1 MLTIGCIEYCYDIII
16 NSNMLKTSNTDDIII
31 LQSLS
36 LSLKSSLK
44 SLKLKLSSL
53 VRSTA
58 INNDN
63 IFIITI
69 SIMETIR
76 VGISFDISTAIG
88 YSNHESITSNDSCHD
103 GYISLLETLLPTWIE
118 GVGNMMIQVSD
129 SSKDVSSKST
139 KWTKRSLEE
148 RIVACFNLL
157 ISSLSSRVKSIRDVC
172 SKYLIIIMD
181 KFPWLLLS
189 AASASSSLCLLLDLL
204 GPLSEKYNTYITSN
218 SNVDASSY
226 RIIHEITDGD
236 DNDQRSSRS
245 KSDISDNV
253 FTILIIAYRWM
264 TIGMH
269 KMPSVMSLILQN
281 YVIITNKRL
290 SSLSTSLF
298 EHLGVLVS
306 KEMMLSQKPSYAIN
320 QSINKTGLSK
330 IRAKASRRSLSG
342 LTLKNSQ
349 PLRATFSNAYPIKM
363 NKYNTIND
371 NELVATLIKSNAFL
385 NQCAKLY
392 NDYSIGINII
402 IDNIWASVASI
413 MRLSDLDTDCYDI
426 ATYTLKYI
434 QLSALIVIANSC
446 SEVTTAVIDSWRW
459 LLSGNYFSL
468 SYIYTHTNRKPI
480 GWQSKLV
487 SIGTHPYLHE
497 AGELF
502 KFFLNNSR
510 DSSSITTVVDFIDDF
525 SIINGDD
532 GHITVIGNVID
543 IFQSRDTNCCSTDE
557 MQVNHFY
564 Y

>member
-1 MLTIGCIEYCYDIII
+1 
-16 NSNMLKTSNTDDIII
+16 
-31 LQSLS
+31 
-36 LSLKSSLK
+36 
-44 SLKLKLSSL
+44 
-53 VRSTA
+53 
-58 INNDN
+58 
-63 IFIITI
+63 
-69 SIMETIR
+69 
-76 VGISFDISTAIG
+76 
-88 YSNHESITSNDSCHD
+88 
-103 GYISLLETLLPTWIE
+103 
-118 GVGNMMIQVSD
+118 
-129 SSKDVSSKST
+129 
-139 KWTKRSLEE
+139 
-148 RIVACFNLL
+148 
-157 ISSLSSRVKSIRDVC
+157 
-172 SKYLIIIMD
+172 
-181 KFPWLLLS
+181 
-189 AASASSSLCLLLDLL
+189 
-204 GPLSEKYNTYITSN
+204 
-218 SNVDASSY
+218 
-226 RIIHEITDGD
+226 
-236 DNDQRSSRS
+236 
-245 KSDISDNV
+245 
-253 FTILIIAYRWM
+253 
-264 TIGMH
+264 
-269 KMPSVMSLILQN
+269 MSLILQN

-290 SSLSTSLF
+290 SSLSTALF
-298 EHLGVLVS
+298 EHLGVLIS

-342 LTLKNSQ
+342 LALKNSQ
-349 PLRATFSNAYPIKM
+349 LLRATFSNAYPIKM
-363 NKYNTIND
+363 NKYNTIDD
-371 NELVATLIKSNAFL
+371 NELVATLIKSYAFL
-385 NQCAKLY
+385 NQCAKMY

-413 MRLSDLDTDCYDI
+413 MRLSDLDTNCYDI

-446 SEVTTAVIDSWRW
+446 SEITTAVIDSWRW

-468 SYIYTHTNRKPI
+468 SYISYAHTNRKPI

-557 MQVNHFY
+557 MQVTHFY

>member
-16 NSNMLKTSNTDDIII
+16 NSNMLKTSSTNDIII

-118 GVGNMMIQVSD
+118 GVGNMLIQVSA
-129 SSKDVSSKST
+129 SSKST

-204 GPLSEKYNTYITSN
+204 GPLSEKYNTYITNN

-236 DNDQRSSRS
+236 DNDHRSSRS

-290 SSLSTSLF
+290 SSLSTALF
-298 EHLGVLVS
+298 EHLGVLIS

-342 LTLKNSQ
+342 LALKNSQ

-363 NKYNTIND
+363 NKYNTIDD
-371 NELVATLIKSNAFL
+371 NELVATLIKSYAFL
-385 NQCAKLY
+385 NQCAKMY

-413 MRLSDLDTDCYDI
+413 MRLSDLDTNCYDI

-446 SEVTTAVIDSWRW
+446 SEITTAVIDSWRW
-459 LLSGNYFSL
+459 LLSGNYLL
-468 SYIYTHTNRKPI
+468 SYISYTHTNRKPI

-557 MQVNHFY
+557 MQVTHFY

>member
-1 MLTIGCIEYCYDIII
+1 
-16 NSNMLKTSNTDDIII
+16 
-31 LQSLS
+31 
-36 LSLKSSLK
+36 
-44 SLKLKLSSL
+44 
-53 VRSTA
+53 
-58 INNDN
+58 
-63 IFIITI
+63 
-69 SIMETIR
+69 
-76 VGISFDISTAIG
+76 
-88 YSNHESITSNDSCHD
+88 
-103 GYISLLETLLPTWIE
+103 
-118 GVGNMMIQVSD
+118 
-129 SSKDVSSKST
+129 
-139 KWTKRSLEE
+139 
-148 RIVACFNLL
+148 
-157 ISSLSSRVKSIRDVC
+157 
-172 SKYLIIIMD
+172 
-181 KFPWLLLS
+181 
-189 AASASSSLCLLLDLL
+189 LL
-204 GPLSEKYNTYITSN
+204 GPLSEKYNTYITNN
-218 SNVDASSY
+218 SNIDANSY

-236 DNDQRSSRS
+236 DNDHRSSRS

-330 IRAKASRRSLSG
+330 TRAKASRRSLSG
-342 LTLKNSQ
+342 LVLKNSQ

-371 NELVATLIKSNAFL
+371 NELVTTLIKSNAFL
-385 NQCAKLY
+385 NQCAKMY

-413 MRLSDLDTDCYDI
+413 MRLSDLDTNCYDI

-446 SEVTTAVIDSWRW
+446 SEITTTVIDSWRW
-459 LLSGNYFSL
+459 LLSGNHFQPFL
-468 SYIYTHTNRKPI
+468 YTHTNRKHV
-480 GWQSKLV
+480 GWQSNLV

-510 DSSSITTVVDFIDDF
+510 DSSSITSVVDFIDDF

-532 GHITVIGNVID
+532 GHITVIGNIID
-543 IFQSRDTNCCSTDE
+543 VFQNRDTNCCSTDE
-557 MQVNHFY
+557 MQVTHFY
-564 Y
+564 YRYFSNTNTDIYLAVIFASNSSSL